1 MTREEEIKQKAYEIS
16 QRCFPD
22 SQNIWARQ
30 NIEAQLVQS
39 ACCEIVK
46 WADKTMINKACEWLV
61 SELYHSEDRYGHPN
75 VESRSY
81 VSVEDFINDFKKA
94 MEEQV

>member
-16 QRCFPD
+16 QRYFPD

-46 WADKTMINKACEWLV
+46 WADKAMIDKVCEWLKEQLIDNRDNCGYPVV
-61 SELYHSEDRYGHPN
+61 STFDTTT
-75 VESRSY
+75 VE
-81 VSVEDFINDFKKA
+81 EFICDFRKA
-94 MEEQV
+94 MEE